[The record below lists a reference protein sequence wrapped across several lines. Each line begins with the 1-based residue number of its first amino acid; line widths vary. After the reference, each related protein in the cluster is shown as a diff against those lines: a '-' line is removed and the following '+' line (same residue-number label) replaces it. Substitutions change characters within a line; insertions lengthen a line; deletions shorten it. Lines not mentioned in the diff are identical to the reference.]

1 MTVGAGGGSFFLLL
15 FLLIPIVWLFSI
27 LIINSKRL
35 IFNLIFT
42 LNLFLYVPSVAIIDS
57 VFNYLNEILFQ
68 KELHDFEM
76 ANIVFILTGIILSL
90 ILIRVV
96 KIIFKNQLQQN
107 HMKYIYI
114 FAFYPTAFFIL
125 FRWISLGYLTW

>member
-1 MTVGAGGGSFFLLL
+1 MTVSAGGGGIFLLL
-15 FLLIPIVWLFSI
+15 FLLMPIVWLFSI
-27 LIINSKRL
+27 LIINSNRL

-42 LNLFLYVPSVAIIDS
+42 LNLFLYVPSVVIIDS
-57 VFNYLNEILFQ
+57 VFKSLSKTFFQ

-76 ANIVFILTGIILSL
+76 TNVVFILTGIILSL
-90 ILIRVV
+90 ILIMIV

-114 FAFYPTAFFIL
+114 FAFYPTVFFIL
-125 FRWISLGYLTW
+125 FCWISLGYLTW